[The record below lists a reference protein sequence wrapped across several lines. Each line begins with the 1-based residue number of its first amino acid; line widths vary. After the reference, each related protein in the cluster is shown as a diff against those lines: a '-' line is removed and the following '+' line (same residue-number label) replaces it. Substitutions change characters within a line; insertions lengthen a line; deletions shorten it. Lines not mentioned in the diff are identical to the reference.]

1 MFYLRQG
8 TWPAELQ
15 IHLQPYV
22 IRRRLNIK
30 GIIME
35 NNGTKQSLYERAIKE
50 TKKPGFLK
58 ALTVFFCCVIIGL
71 ILGFIFDE
79 IQLAFTIGVGLG
91 LVWMGVAY
99 FNQKEE

>member
-1 MFYLRQG
+1 
-8 TWPAELQ
+8 
-15 IHLQPYV
+15 
-22 IRRRLNIK
+22 
-30 GIIME
+30 ME
-35 NNGTKQSLYERAIKE
+35 NNETKESIFSRARKE

-79 IQLAFTIGVGLG
+79 MQLAATIGVGLG

-99 FNQKEE
+99 FNQKE